1 MPFISLTE
9 KYKCSKVR
17 LQLTLNDSKDQT
29 ISKAA
34 PPQSAG
40 QKWTP
45 TNTEQKATSTESRRH
60 GGACPAGTKR
70 LWPGGRQPTWHTV
83 TTSECRI
90 LVAEEG
96 HQQEETARSAKA
108 GSLAKWEQW
117 MGGGKLWEMEANNI
131 SFVIKA
137 TYDMLPSPTNPKQ
150 WFGED
155 PTCAPCPTTATVK
168 HIKTWSES
176 SLTQGH
182 YTWQHNQVLKSLAL
196 AHVNKLQPT
205 PCPQGQPIHWGQ
217 QHLFVNKCLLDFS
230 LILHDLY
237 NISSSATMDL
247 NKATTKL

>member
-90 LVAEEG
+90 LVAEEV

-108 GSLAKWEQW
+108 GSLAKWKQW
-117 MGGGKLWEMEANNI
+117 MGGNYGKW
-131 SFVIKA
+131 
-137 TYDMLPSPTNPKQ
+137 KQ
-150 WFGED
+150 TTWALSLKQHM
-155 PTCAPCPTTATVK
+155 TCYRHLQT
-168 HIKTWSES
+168 ES
-176 SLTQGH
+176 SG
-182 YTWQHNQVLKSLAL
+182 LKRI
-196 AHVNKLQPT
+196 QPV
-205 PCPQGQPIHWGQ
+205 PPVQ
-217 QHLFVNKCLLDFS
+217 QQQLSNTSRHEVKAVS
-230 LILHDLY
+230 R
-237 NISSSATMDL
+237 
-247 NKATTKL
+247 KATTPGNTIRS